1 VVCVRARRACVRAV
15 RQRARARARVY
26 SLVSLRLS
34 LRLSLSPS
42 PSFFLRQSAR
52 RALFR
57 SPSLRAVLPIPLLLP
72 SFLTG
77 ECAARLH
84 ARVRGPSRVRA
95 WPRDVRRRAALC
107 AKKRG
112 SEGESECARAHS
124 LARAQARTYA
134 RTHARTHARTR
145 ARERLYARVR
155 MHARDHTYI
164 HARSGSSSSSSSS
177 LCGACVRVPGRR
189 GYSYRNVNLV
199 EPLFIECRKIHRN
212 LATRGEGLTRP
223 PLLAIALAGLGRR
236 ERGGNPYPPCHGG
249 PHGGTP
255 PLSTSRSPSP
265 SLRLLL
271 AFSSFCSV
279 TSSSS
284 FS

>member
-1 VVCVRARRACVRAV
+1 VREKERERGRERVRAR
-15 RQRARARARVY
+15 
-26 SLVSLRLS
+26 
-34 LRLSLSPS
+34 
-42 PSFFLRQSAR
+42 
-52 RALFR
+52 
-57 SPSLRAVLPIPLLLP
+57 
-72 SFLTG
+72 
-77 ECAARLH
+77 
-84 ARVRGPSRVRA
+84 
-95 WPRDVRRRAALC
+95 
-107 AKKRG
+107 
-112 SEGESECARAHS
+112 S
-124 LARAQARTYA
+124 LARSRTGTYV
-134 RTHARTHARTR
+134 RTHARTHAR
-145 ARERLYARVR
+145 
-155 MHARDHTYI
+155 HTYI